1 MSTPQDPRLK
11 LRMKQAIL
19 EIMYRPYFD
28 RRHQQ
33 LQHLVARNCVL
44 QHDQTPSFTYRGQQY
59 GVMQVGVRVR
69 PKLHADLHHEMDR
82 MVKENDQITMKE
94 RPYVDNYIALVLN
107 TSPHA
112 KDWLA
117 LMPDTFQAPI
127 RALLAAYPTEA
138 TILNQSKV
146 ESILQQNQEAIQ
158 LMKQRMARNLIQC

>member
-1 MSTPQDPRLK
+1 
-11 LRMKQAIL
+11 MKQAIL

-28 RRHQQ
+28 LRHQK

-44 QHDQTPSFTYRGQQY
+44 QHNQTQCFIYRGQQY
-59 GVMQVGVRVR
+59 GSVQVGLRVR
-69 PKLHADLHHEMDR
+69 PKLHPDLHHEMDEI
-82 MVKENDQITMKE
+82 MKESDQITMKE

-107 TSPHA
+107 ASPHA

-127 RALLAAYPTEA
+127 RALLVACPTDS